1 MRVFSSGSCRLLAV
15 INDGY
20 NKIIPIHSQR
30 PRSIGPGGGI
40 NFLGKIHNIKQH
52 IQFIQFIFGE
62 IILPENIT
70 YGFLSAYMKGHTYR
84 EDNSGLEDAS
94 TIPTRIEII
103 RSSFNNCDTY
113 IFEICSLK
121 LYIKDSYQVDFHN
134 TYDYNVYLQ
143 NEDDLYNDLC
153 ILINMLPISKKII
166 FQCHFRPNIIENNI
180 HKTINNREIIFRVL
194 TKISNIYSNVK
205 IYDPSE
211 LLKNKPYLYDGDIHF
226 KDEYYEEIFNYLYDN
241 YISN

>member
-1 MRVFSSGSCRLLAV
+1 MKIFSSGSCRLVAV

-40 NFLGKIHNIKQH
+40 NFLGKLHNVKQH
-52 IQFIQFIFGE
+52 IQLLQFIFGN
-62 IILPENIT
+62 IILPDNIT

-94 TIPTRIEII
+94 TIPLRIQNIKTQ
-103 RSSFNNCDTY
+103 FNEVDVY
-113 IFEICSLK
+113 LFEICSLK
-121 LYIKDSYQVDFHN
+121 LFIKDGYQVDFHN
-134 TYDYNVYLQ
+134 THDYTTYTQTAYELH
-143 NEDDLYNDLC
+143 NDLHT
-153 ILINMLPISKKII
+153 LINMIPSNKKII
-166 FQCHFRPNIIENNI
+166 FQCHFRPNIIQNDDTKSI
-180 HKTINNREIIFRVL
+180 RNREIIFDIL
-194 TKISNIYSNVK
+194 TNISTIYPNVK
-205 IYDPSE
+205 IYDPSK
-211 LLKNKPYLYDGDIHF
+211 LLKNKQYLYDGDIHF